1 MTIESSYKIFDKGGA
16 VEALIS
22 FFLIRRISFHT
33 NVFLLSFQGLSL
45 CTQRNYSLI
54 LDDLHPL
61 AALGNDYLK
70 TALDQGSISQ
80 FKQHNESNWFHDDY
94 YSVVTLL
101 TYFLM
106 VIVLYLIFL

>member
-22 FFLIRRISFHT
+22 FFLIRRISFHAIAL
-33 NVFLLSFQGLSL
+33 LLSFLGLNL

-54 LDDLHPL
+54 LDGLHPL

-70 TALDQGSISQ
+70 TALDQRSISQ
-80 FKQHNESNWFHDDY
+80 FK
-94 YSVVTLL
+94 YSVLSQTGFMMMIIL
-101 TYFLM
+101 
-106 VIVLYLIFL
+106 